1 MSFTELMELV
11 VKGFE
16 LLGVGVILA
25 GLLMATVQAIVLVSR
40 GSGHLAYE
48 RVRATF
54 GRSILLGLEL
64 LIAGDIIRTIAV
76 DPTLENL
83 LVLGLLVLIRTFLSW
98 SLEVEIDGRWPWQAA
113 RGSKPFAKD
122 GQNRA

>member
-1 MSFTELMELV
+1 MNFTQWMETVTKL
-11 VKGFE
+11 FE

-25 GLLMATVQAIVLVSR
+25 GLLMATYQALVLISK
-40 GSGHLAYE
+40 GQGHLAYE

-64 LIAGDIIRTIAV
+64 LVAGDIIRTVAV
-76 DPTLENL
+76 DPTLNNL
-83 LVLGLLVLIRTFLSW
+83 FVLGLLVVIRTFLSW

-113 RGSKPFAKD
+113 GK
-122 GQNRA
+122 RASEKEPVPRS